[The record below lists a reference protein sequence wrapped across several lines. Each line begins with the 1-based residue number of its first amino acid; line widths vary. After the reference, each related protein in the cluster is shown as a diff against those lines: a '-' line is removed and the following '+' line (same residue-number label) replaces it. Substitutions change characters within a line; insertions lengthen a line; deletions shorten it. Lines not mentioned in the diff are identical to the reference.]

1 MMLRPAR
8 PRQPLRARA
17 VGPTFAPQPAE
28 EGGLTL
34 ARTIADPV
42 RIEDHPLAG
51 YLAGLAMV
59 AVATFIALATESQ
72 ARPPNLSLVFV
83 LPVVIAAVNWGWGPA
98 ILTTVTGILADNFF
112 LIEPRYTLR
121 VSDPAN
127 VWSLVLL
134 GGAAAIVSAV
144 AAESHRRAQTAERQS
159 EQYEALQRLA
169 RSLVGAAGQVQILR
183 AAEEALSGVFRVPVT
198 VLVEDAGDLRPVG
211 GARRLQPGDIDAA
224 KWALASRLAVR
235 GGVYPA
241 EDSQFDFWPLVTPS
255 RLQAVIGVDWSGRE
269 RPAEPERLVEIIGG
283 YLAVALER
291 DAFAASA
298 LRARLIE
305 EGERVKA
312 DLLAAVSHD
321 LRTPLSSILFTL
333 QSLRAFGEAH
343 DPATREQLLASAE
356 TETARLAG
364 LVGNLLDMNRVDA
377 GALRAEPRPMSIAEI
392 VEPVLQRLR
401 TALTAHAVHT
411 ALPADLPPVLADP
424 ALAEGALANVLENA
438 AKYAPAGSVIELTAQ
453 VIGGELALDVLDQ
466 GPGFTG
472 PAEPLFEKF
481 ARGVAGD
488 GRPPGT
494 GLGLAI
500 ARGYLAAQ
508 GGRIEAQNRSGES
521 GARIRLILPLAR
533 EPA

>member
-1 MMLRPAR
+1 
-8 PRQPLRARA
+8 
-17 VGPTFAPQPAE
+17 
-28 EGGLTL
+28 
-34 ARTIADPV
+34 
-42 RIEDHPLAG
+42 
-51 YLAGLAMV
+51 MV
-59 AVATFIALATESQ
+59 AVATFIALATESR

-98 ILTTVTGILADNFF
+98 ILTTVAGILADNFF

-169 RSLVGAAGQVQILR
+169 RSLVGAAGQAQILQ
-183 AAEEALSGVFRVPVT
+183 AAEQALSGVFQAPVT
-198 VLVEDAGDLRPVG
+198 VLTEDGGDLRPVG
-211 GARRLQPGDIDAA
+211 ENRLGPGDLDAA
-224 KWALASRLAVR
+224 RWALASRLAVR
-235 GGVYPA
+235 AGIYPA
-241 EDSQFDFWPLVTPS
+241 EDSHFDFWPLVTPS

-356 TETARLAG
+356 AETARLAG
-364 LVGNLLDMNRVDA
+364 LVGNLLDMNRVDG
-377 GALRAEPRPMSIAEI
+377 GALKAETRPMRVSDI
-392 VEPVLQRLR
+392 VTATLQRL
-401 TALTAHAVHT
+401 HAQLVGYT
-411 ALPADLPPVLADP
+411 VRSTLDPDLPPVLADP
-424 ALAEGALANVLENA
+424 ALAEGALGNVLENA
-438 AKYAPAGSVIELTAQ
+438 AKYAPAGSFIELAAQ
-453 VIGGELALDVLDQ
+453 VVAGELALDVLDQ

-481 ARGVAGD
+481 ARGVEGD

-500 ARGYLAAQ
+500 ARGYLTAQ
-508 GGRIEAQNRSGES
+508 GGRIEAQNRPGET
-521 GARIRLILPLAR
+521 GARVRLILPLAPQ
-533 EPA
+533 PAESA